1 MKKILLLLILVAG
14 ALALTNPNEADY
26 REHIRQKE
34 GLAGTVGMAVADIIS
49 GGKKGGIQRE
59 NFIIASR
66 FYMGGDGVLP
76 RENLAWGI
84 ARQFIET
91 KD

>member
-1 MKKILLLLILVAG
+1 MKKILLLLIVVAG

-34 GLAGTVGMAVADIIS
+34 GLAGTVGMAVADLVS

-59 NFIIASR
+59 NFIVASR

>member
-1 MKKILLLLILVAG
+1 MKKFLLLLILVAG

>member
-1 MKKILLLLILVAG
+1 MKKILLLLIVVVG

>member
-1 MKKILLLLILVAG
+1 MKKILLLLIVVVG

-34 GLAGTVGMAVADIIS
+34 GLAGTAGMAVADIIS